1 MVKDYSVPLNDS
13 SNGKMGRHLSGDS
26 EESSMDGGD
35 FMEDMGDPMTPTS
48 LSSSQGYDSAGSD
61 FVDIETTPVASSLN
75 KGELSLRPTVT
86 STAATTNKFY
96 STSAVIV
103 KM

>member
-1 MVKDYSVPLNDS
+1 MVKDYSVPLNE
-13 SNGKMGRHLSGDS
+13 SNGKIGRHLSGDS
-26 EESSMDGGD
+26 EESMDGD
-35 FMEDMGDPMTPTS
+35 FMEDMDPMTPTS

-61 FVDIETTPVASSLN
+61 FVDIESTPVASSLN
-75 KGELSLRPTVT
+75 KGELSLQPT
-86 STAATTNKFY
+86 ATNNKFY